1 MTRIFYHA
9 GGVKVNLALE
19 KMTVEIDLMQNAT
32 YIVKDGHLTVVDTPP
47 KGFGKQ
53 VISWQNGKPSHYE
66 LNYSNKL

>member
-1 MTRIFYHA
+1 
-9 GGVKVNLALE
+9 
-19 KMTVEIDLMQNAT
+19 MTVEIDLMQNAT